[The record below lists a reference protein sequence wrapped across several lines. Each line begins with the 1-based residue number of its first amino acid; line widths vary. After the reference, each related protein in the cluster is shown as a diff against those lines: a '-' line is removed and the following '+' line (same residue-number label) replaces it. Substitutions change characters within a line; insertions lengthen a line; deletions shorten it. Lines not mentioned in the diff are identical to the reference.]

1 MTPEGAR
8 VSDRWPG
15 PGGVVE
21 ESIVALADLVRTAA
35 DLIDTAEPRVASD
48 LRVRATKHTV
58 NGIQGLLR
66 LTQ

>member
-1 MTPEGAR
+1 MNPEGAR
-8 VSDRWPG
+8 ASDRWPG

-35 DLIDTAEPRVASD
+35 DLIDGAEPGVASD